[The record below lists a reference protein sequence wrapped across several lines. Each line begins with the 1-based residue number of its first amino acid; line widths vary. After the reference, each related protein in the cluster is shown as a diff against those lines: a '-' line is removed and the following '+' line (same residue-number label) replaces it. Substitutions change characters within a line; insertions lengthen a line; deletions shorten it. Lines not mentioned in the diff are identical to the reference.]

1 MDLFSEIGQEDQGGK
16 PGAKVYSVAEIT
28 HQIKFLL
35 EESFPILLVQGEISN
50 LNMHSSGHIY
60 FTLKDEQAQMRCV
73 VWRSQAENLRFAP
86 EEGMKILV
94 RGRLALYER
103 GGYYQIVVQQ
113 IQPQGLGELQL
124 AFERLKRKLLGEGLF
139 DETRKKPLPEHPQ
152 VVGVVTSPTGAAIR
166 DIISVIRRRMPSMPI
181 VLMPVRVQGE
191 GAAAEIASAIRT
203 MDDWGVDV
211 LIVGRGG
218 GSLEDLWA
226 FNEEAVARAIFECH
240 TPVVS
245 AVGHEVDFTIADFV
259 ADVRAATPS
268 AAAELV
274 TPDKADMEQRLR
286 HLRHLLIRNLQN
298 RLSAWRQAVT
308 RLENHY
314 ALRQPENAVAQYR
327 QRTDELDRRLSK
339 SVLQTVSLSA
349 QKLDAL
355 ERNLQLLSPH
365 HTLRRGY
372 AMVRKG
378 QTVIQNASQLKD
390 HDRAIVEFHD
400 GTVPVEVLPS

>member
-1 MDLFSEIGQEDQGGK
+1 MDLFSPTGQEDQGGK
-16 PGAKVYSVAEIT
+16 SGAKVYSVAEIT
-28 HQIKFLL
+28 RQIKFLL
-35 EESFPILLVQGEISN
+35 EESFPTLLVQGEISN

-60 FTLKDEQAQMRCV
+60 FTLKDEQAQIRCV

-103 GGYYQIVVQQ
+103 GGYYQIAVQQ

-124 AFERLKRKLLGEGLF
+124 AFERLKRKLLDEGLF
-139 DETRKKPLPEHPQ
+139 DEARKKPLPEHAR

-226 FNEEAVARAIFECH
+226 FNEEVVARAIFECH

-274 TPDKADMEQRLR
+274 TPDKADMEQHLR
-286 HLRHLLIRNLQN
+286 HLRQALIRNLQG
-298 RLSAWRQAVT
+298 RFSAWRQSVT

-314 ALRQPENAVAQYR
+314 ALRQPENTVAQYR
-327 QRTDELDRRLSK
+327 QRTDEWDRRLTQC
-339 SVLQTVSLSA
+339 VLQSVALSA
-349 QKLDAL
+349 RRLDAL
-355 ERNLQLLSPH
+355 KRNLQLLSPH
-365 HTLRRGY
+365 RTLRRGY
-372 AMVRKG
+372 AMVRRD
-378 QTVIQNASQLKD
+378 QTVIQSVSQLKD
-390 HDRAIVEFHD
+390 HDRATVEFHD
-400 GTVPVEVLPS
+400 GTVPVEVVSS

>member
-16 PGAKVYSVAEIT
+16 PRAKVYSVAEIT

-191 GAAAEIASAIRT
+191 GAAVEIASAIRT

-308 RLENHY
+308 RLESHY

-372 AMVRKG
+372 AMVRRG